1 MYYKKI
7 WQFALILCLKNIQ
20 FKNRMPALLR
30 CIEHVKHER
39 KYDIFSYIQSYDVN
53 VAHGLT
59 VSSKSLDGATIY
71 NNVIIIGFDHKYYI
85 CRLLYLP
92 KIHLKHRNTIH

>member
-1 MYYKKI
+1 MKSMKGSMI
-7 WQFALILCLKNIQ
+7 F
-20 FKNRMPALLR
+20 
-30 CIEHVKHER
+30 
-39 KYDIFSYIQSYDVN
+39 FSYIQSYDVN

-85 CRLLYLP
+85 
-92 KIHLKHRNTIH
+92 